1 VLAVQVSVQNRTRLR
16 RVMGKVYEVQ

>member
-16 RVMGKVYEVQ
+16 RVMEEVFKVR